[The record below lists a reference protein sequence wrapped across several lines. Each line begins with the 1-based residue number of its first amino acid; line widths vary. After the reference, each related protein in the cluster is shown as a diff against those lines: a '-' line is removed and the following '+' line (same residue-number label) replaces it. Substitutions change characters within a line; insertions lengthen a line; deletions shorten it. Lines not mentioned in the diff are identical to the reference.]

1 MINRLFI
8 PAVMLASLSLAAC
21 TQTPNAANNFA
32 FNNNGKFVKTAD
44 EDEVYHD
51 KLAYDIQA
59 AGISPKGQ
67 VNVWAEKLVNELVLQ
82 NDALRPDQPLLISTP
97 VMASNLN
104 TTNELALQLQQGLLA
119 AFHAHEF
126 NLVDLNVATSLRAT
140 EQGEFLLSRNWEL
153 LRSDLP
159 VSHVLVST
167 MALTPEGIIFNGRV
181 VNITNNRV
189 LSAVQ
194 SFVAASSLSGYLQPS
209 EIIESRNGLLYR
221 HEKRGDSRYTVLGD
235 KL

>member
-8 PAVMLASLSLAAC
+8 STVMLTSLSLAAC
-21 TQTPNAANNFA
+21 TQTPNAANNLA
-32 FNNNGKFVKTAD
+32 FSNNGKFVKIVD

-97 VMASNLN
+97 VMTSNFN

-126 NLVDLNVATSLRAT
+126 NLVDLNVATNLRAT
-140 EQGEFLLSRNWEL
+140 EQGEFMLSRNWEL
-153 LRSDLP
+153 LRADLP

-167 MALTPEGIIFNGRV
+167 MTLTPEGIVFNGRV
-181 VNITNNRV
+181 VNVTNNRV

-209 EIIESRNGLLYR
+209 EMIESRNGLLYR
-221 HEKRGDSRYTVLGD
+221 HENKGDSRYTVLGD

>member
-8 PAVMLASLSLAAC
+8 PTVMLASLSLVAC
-21 TQTPNAANNFA
+21 TQTPNEANNLA
-32 FNNNGKFVKTAD
+32 FSNNGKLVKVT
-44 EDEVYHD
+44 D
-51 KLAYDIQA
+51 KNNAKNKTLAYDIQDV
-59 AGISPKGQ
+59 GLSPKGQ

-140 EQGEFLLSRNWEL
+140 EQGEFMLSRNWEL

-181 VNITNNRV
+181 VNVTNNRV
-189 LSAVQ
+189 LTAVQ

>member
-8 PAVMLASLSLAAC
+8 STVMLASLSLAAC
-21 TQTPNAANNFA
+21 TQTPNAANNLA
-32 FNNNGKFVKTAD
+32 FSNNGKFVKIVD

-97 VMASNLN
+97 VMTSNFN
-104 TTNELALQLQQGLLA
+104 ATNELALQLQQGLLA

-126 NLVDLNVATSLRAT
+126 NLVDLNVATNLRAT
-140 EQGEFLLSRNWEL
+140 EQGEFMLSRNWEL
-153 LRSDLP
+153 LRADLP

-167 MALTPEGIIFNGRV
+167 MTLTPEGIVFNGRV
-181 VNITNNRV
+181 INVTNNRV

-194 SFVAASSLSGYLQPS
+194 SFVAASSLSGYLQHS
-209 EIIESRNGLLYR
+209 EMVESRNGLLYR
-221 HEKRGDSRYTVLGD
+221 HENKGDSRYTVLGD

>member
-8 PAVMLASLSLAAC
+8 STVMLASLSLAAC
-21 TQTPNAANNFA
+21 TQTPNAANNLA
-32 FNNNGKFVKTAD
+32 FSNNGKFVKIVD

-97 VMASNLN
+97 VMTSNFN
-104 TTNELALQLQQGLLA
+104 ATNELALQLQQGLLA

-126 NLVDLNVATSLRAT
+126 NLVDLNVATNLRAT
-140 EQGEFLLSRNWEL
+140 EQGEFMLSRNWEL
-153 LRSDLP
+153 LRADLP

-167 MALTPEGIIFNGRV
+167 MTLTPEGIVFNGRV
-181 VNITNNRV
+181 INVTNNRV

-209 EIIESRNGLLYR
+209 EMVESRNGLLYR
-221 HEKRGDSRYTVLGD
+221 HENKGDSRYTVLGD

>member
-8 PAVMLASLSLAAC
+8 STVMLASLSLAAC
-21 TQTPNAANNFA
+21 TQTPNAANNLA
-32 FNNNGKFVKTAD
+32 FSNNGKFVKTVD

-97 VMASNLN
+97 VMTSNLN
-104 TTNELALQLQQGLLA
+104 ATNELALQLQQGLLA

-126 NLVDLNVATSLRAT
+126 NLVDLNVATNLRAT
-140 EQGEFLLSRNWEL
+140 EQGEFMLSRNWEL
-153 LRSDLP
+153 LRADLP

-167 MALTPEGIIFNGRV
+167 MTLTPEGIVFNGRV
-181 VNITNNRV
+181 VNVTNNRV

-209 EIIESRNGLLYR
+209 ELIESRNGLLYR
-221 HEKRGDSRYTVLGD
+221 HENKGDSRYTVLGD

>member
-8 PAVMLASLSLAAC
+8 STVMLTSLSLAAC
-21 TQTPNAANNFA
+21 TQTPNAANNLA
-32 FNNNGKFVKTAD
+32 FSNNGKFVKIVD

-97 VMASNLN
+97 VMTSNFN
-104 TTNELALQLQQGLLA
+104 ATNELALQLQQGLLA

-126 NLVDLNVATSLRAT
+126 NLVDLNVATNLRAT
-140 EQGEFLLSRNWEL
+140 EKGEFMLSRNWEL
-153 LRSDLP
+153 LRADLP

-167 MALTPEGIIFNGRV
+167 MTLTPEGIVFNGRV
-181 VNITNNRV
+181 VNVTNNRV

-209 EIIESRNGLLYR
+209 EMIESRNGLLYR
-221 HEKRGDSRYTVLGD
+221 HENKGDSRYTVLGD

>member
-8 PAVMLASLSLAAC
+8 PTVMLMSLSLTAC
-21 TQTPNAANNFA
+21 TQTPNAASNLA
-32 FNNNGKFVKTAD
+32 FTNNGKLVKIAD
-44 EDEVYHD
+44 ENEVYHN
-51 KLAYDIQA
+51 KLMYDIQS
-59 AGISPKGQ
+59 AGLSPKGQ

-82 NDALRPDQPLLISTP
+82 NDALRPDQPLLIATP

-140 EQGEFLLSRNWEL
+140 EQGEFMLSRNWEL
-153 LRSDLP
+153 LPSDLP

-167 MALTPEGIIFNGRV
+167 MTLTPEGIVFNGRV
-181 VNITNNRV
+181 VNVTNNRV

-194 SFVAASSLSGYLQPS
+194 SFVTASSLSGYLRPS
-209 EIIESRNGLLYR
+209 EIIESRDGLLFR
-221 HEKRGDSRYTVLGD
+221 HEKPGDSRYTVLGD

>member
-8 PAVMLASLSLAAC
+8 STVMLASLSLAAC
-21 TQTPNAANNFA
+21 TQTPNAANNLA
-32 FNNNGKFVKTAD
+32 FSNNGKFVKIVD

-97 VMASNLN
+97 VMTSNLN

-126 NLVDLNVATSLRAT
+126 NLVDLNVATNLRAT
-140 EQGEFLLSRNWEL
+140 EQGEFMLSRNWEL
-153 LRSDLP
+153 LRADLP

-167 MALTPEGIIFNGRV
+167 MTLTPEGIVFNGRV
-181 VNITNNRV
+181 VNVTNNRV

-209 EIIESRNGLLYR
+209 EMIESRNGLLYR
-221 HEKRGDSRYTVLGD
+221 HENKGDSRYTVLGD

>member
-8 PAVMLASLSLAAC
+8 STVMLASLSLAAC
-21 TQTPNAANNFA
+21 TQTPNAANNLA
-32 FNNNGKFVKTAD
+32 FSNNGKFVKIVD

-97 VMASNLN
+97 VMTSNFN

-126 NLVDLNVATSLRAT
+126 NLVDLNVATNLRAT
-140 EQGEFLLSRNWEL
+140 EQGEFMLSRNWEL
-153 LRSDLP
+153 LRADLP

-167 MALTPEGIIFNGRV
+167 MTLTPEGIVFNGRV
-181 VNITNNRV
+181 VNVTNNRV

-194 SFVAASSLSGYLQPS
+194 SFVAGSSLSGYLQPS
-209 EIIESRNGLLYR
+209 EMIESRNGLLYR
-221 HEKRGDSRYTVLGD
+221 HENKGDSRYTVLGD

>member
-8 PAVMLASLSLAAC
+8 STVMLASLSLAAC
-21 TQTPNAANNFA
+21 TQTPNAANNLA
-32 FNNNGKFVKTAD
+32 FSNNGKFVKIVD

-97 VMASNLN
+97 VMTSNLN
-104 TTNELALQLQQGLLA
+104 ATNELALQLQQGLLA

-126 NLVDLNVATSLRAT
+126 NLVDLNVATNLRAT
-140 EQGEFLLSRNWEL
+140 EQGEFMLSRNWEL
-153 LRSDLP
+153 LRADLP

-167 MALTPEGIIFNGRV
+167 MTLTPEGIVFNGRV
-181 VNITNNRV
+181 VNVTNNRV

-209 EIIESRNGLLYR
+209 ELIESRNGLLNR
-221 HEKRGDSRYTVLGD
+221 HENKGDSRYTVLGD

>member
-8 PAVMLASLSLAAC
+8 PTVMLASLSLAAC
-21 TQTPNAANNFA
+21 TQTPNAANNLA
-32 FNNNGKFVKTAD
+32 FSNNGQFVKTVD
-44 EDEVYHD
+44 NNEVYHD
-51 KLAYDIQA
+51 KLIYNIQDV
-59 AGISPKGQ
+59 GLSPKGQ

-140 EQGEFLLSRNWEL
+140 EQGEFMLSRNWEL

-167 MALTPEGIIFNGRV
+167 MALTPEGIMFNGRV
-181 VNITNNRV
+181 VNVTNNRV